1 MGADG
6 RPTMQIPT
14 PTGVALLTRGAW
26 RRLLA
31 RQVRCA
37 EVEPPVR
44 RRQRRYRTPFGTW
57 HLLYHRAGK
66 PARIRVRLM
75 DAAPDGLMLLL
86 LRQAPVATGLPVLL
100 TLDTDE
106 GENAVLMGVVMHCTS
121 TVGGYK
127 VGVRLQL
134 PP

>member
-1 MGADG
+1 
-6 RPTMQIPT
+6 
-14 PTGVALLTRGAW
+14 
-26 RRLLA
+26 
-31 RQVRCA
+31 
-37 EVEPPVR
+37 
-44 RRQRRYRTPFGTW
+44 
-57 HLLYHRAGK
+57 LYHRAGK